1 MKKIKSLFEIIIS
14 YIFLVLAVVVFVWT
28 PILGFEVENNTKN
41 TIEIINEDKPLLE
54 AVGDLLDLK
63 DNQSVAVDSITKFGE
78 KVDLSIKTNGLTTS
92 KDTVNGKEL
101 TEVLEDKFSNAN
113 LFSLNNLSM
122 LQALFMGWFLAF
134 FFFAIG
140 IIFKLNNEVRKDKE
154 KGEE

>member
-1 MKKIKSLFEIIIS
+1 MEKIKTAFEFIIS
-14 YIFLVLAVVVFVWT
+14 YIFLILAVVVFIWT
-28 PILGFEVENNTKN
+28 PIFGFEVENNTKN
-41 TIEIINEDKPLLE
+41 TIEVINEDKPLLE

-63 DNQSVAVDSITKFGE
+63 DNQSVTVDSITKFGE